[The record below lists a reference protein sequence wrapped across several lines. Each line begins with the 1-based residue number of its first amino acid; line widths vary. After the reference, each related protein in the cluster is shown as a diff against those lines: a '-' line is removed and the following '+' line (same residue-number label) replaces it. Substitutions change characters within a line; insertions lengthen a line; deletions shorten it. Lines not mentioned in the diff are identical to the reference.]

1 MRIPS
6 FLPSFFFSSVV
17 LFLFVTHDFLNK
29 EVFDIS
35 NEQDTNMYLMSK
47 KMNAK
52 MLPVFDTKM
61 DSYNENS
68 YFIGKML
75 FIRINGEEKGTFL
88 VSFNSDT
95 NIKIVIKQLGKTLFE
110 KELSISKDTTTDLGM
125 IKVDDSN
132 KLSEIIIDATK
143 KLIEKKADR
152 LIYNVQSS
160 VFSNGVS
167 GDELLKN
174 IPRIDP
180 TSDGFKII
188 GKSNVLIMVDDRLLN
203 ISGEELKN
211 YLKKEIQI

>member
-1 MRIPS
+1 MNKIF
-6 FLPSFFFSSVV
+6 FLSTCFFLISCLAFCQTIKGTIVDLENRPIEFAEVV
-17 LFLFVTHDFLNK
+17 IYNTLN
-29 EVFDIS
+29 
-35 NEQDTNMYLMSK
+35 
-47 KMNAK
+47 
-52 MLPVFDTKM
+52 LPVQSELSD
-61 DSYNENS
+61 
-68 YFIGKML
+68 
-75 FIRINGEEKGTFL
+75 EKGTFL

-132 KLSEIIIDATK
+132 KLSEIIIVAKK

-188 GKSNVLIMVDDRLLN
+188 GKSNVLQWWMID
-203 ISGEELKN
+203 
-211 YLKKEIQI
+211 Y